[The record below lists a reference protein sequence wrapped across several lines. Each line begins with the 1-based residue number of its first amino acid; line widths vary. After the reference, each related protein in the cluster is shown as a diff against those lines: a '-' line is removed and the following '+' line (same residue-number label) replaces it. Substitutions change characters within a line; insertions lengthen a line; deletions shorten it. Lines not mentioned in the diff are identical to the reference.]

1 MNISANDVFNYAK
14 SLSVPIGA
22 QDLMEHF
29 NVKKTEAETL
39 LECACAQ
46 FPPPEKYSDKN
57 CNDTPSL
64 EYLVKVI
71 TDNGIY
77 CFFHQDTTWGD
88 AHNIRDIINEQF
100 VRLTIK
106 NDISKERIY
115 QLQLEIDKS
124 QKLFNEKIEGFYANI
139 LTIMSVMISIFS
151 LVIINANLLKDI
163 TFSNAWNLL
172 KIFFVVDF
180 PLVVCLVIF
189 LVLLRLIVVNPL
201 IKK

>member
-1 MNISANDVFNYAK
+1 MCLCSNFLLPK
-14 SLSVPIGA
+14 STP
-22 QDLMEHF
+22 
-29 NVKKTEAETL
+29 N
-39 LECACAQ
+39 
-46 FPPPEKYSDKN
+46 KN
-57 CNDTPSL
+57 CNDTSSS

-139 LTIMSVMISIFS
+139 FDNYVCYDFNFFS
-151 LVIINANLLKDI
+151 LVIINANLFKRHYL
-163 TFSNAWNLL
+163 F
-172 KIFFVVDF
+172 
-180 PLVVCLVIF
+180 
-189 LVLLRLIVVNPL
+189 
-201 IKK
+201 